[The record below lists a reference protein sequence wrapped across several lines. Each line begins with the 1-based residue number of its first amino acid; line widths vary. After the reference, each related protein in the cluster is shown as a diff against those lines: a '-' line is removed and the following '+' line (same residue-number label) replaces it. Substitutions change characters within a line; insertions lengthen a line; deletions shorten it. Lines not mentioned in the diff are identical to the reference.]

1 MARSGLRGEWGSAM
15 LGLMPLVVAVVVVL
29 IFGGFYYWARRQ
41 GLLTTGQAAAKQSS
55 RRISL
60 LTEAVA
66 YIGAIL
72 ILAGGIAAVGQQ
84 WHSITAWGHVG
95 IFAGVAVFFLV
106 VGLAVRRVHEPAIG
120 RLADVVWFLSVAGV
134 AGAVGFAA
142 QEVYGNPVAVTA
154 LAVGVGITV
163 YSAALW
169 LLRRHALQ
177 NLALFTALIV
187 TICGAIVTIDNSPPS
202 PAFALALWVFGL
214 VWVGL
219 GWQRYVA
226 PLWVTVPSGVIL
238 ALIAP
243 GLAVGEH
250 GWVYAIG
257 IATAAAAMAASVP
270 LRNTPLL
277 ALGAL
282 AMFGYVTGVVVSYF
296 QESLGVPGALA
307 ITGVLILGLAAVT
320 ARLMRATHPPK
331 PKQPGAAAPPPAAH
345 PPKPETPGPQKP
357 SDRDLPKAS

>member
-1 MARSGLRGEWGSAM
+1 MVGL
-15 LGLMPLVVAVVVVL
+15 LLVIVAVVL

-41 GLLTTGQAAAKQSS
+41 GLLITEQAAEGKQGT

-72 ILAGGIAAVGQQ
+72 ILAGGIAAVAQQ
-84 WHSITAWGHVG
+84 WHSITGWGRVAL
-95 IFAGVAVFFLV
+95 FAGTAVFFLA
-106 VGLAVRRVHEPAIG
+106 VGIVVRRVHEPAIQ
-120 RLADVVWFLSVAGV
+120 RLVDVVWFLSVAGV

-142 QEVYGNPVAVTA
+142 HDVYRNTAAVTA

-169 LLRRHALQ
+169 LVRQHALQ
-177 NLALFTALIV
+177 NFAVFTGLVV
-187 TICGAIVTIDNSPPS
+187 TICGVIVAIDDSAPS
-202 PAFALALWVFGL
+202 LAFALALWVFGL
-214 VWVGL
+214 VWAGL
-219 GWQRYVA
+219 GWQRYVE

-243 GLAVGEH
+243 ALAVGEH

-257 IATAAAAMAASVP
+257 IATAAAAMAASVR

-282 AMFGYVTGVVVSYF
+282 AMFGYVTSVVVRYF
-296 QESLGVPGALA
+296 HESLGVPGALA
-307 ITGVLILGLAAVT
+307 IAGVLILGLAAVT
-320 ARLMRATHPPK
+320 AQLMRATHPPK
-331 PKQPGAAAPPPAAH
+331 PKEPGAAAPPPTTP
-345 PPKPETPGPQKP
+345 PPKPEEPGTEKP
-357 SDRDLPKAS
+357 SDRDLPKGS